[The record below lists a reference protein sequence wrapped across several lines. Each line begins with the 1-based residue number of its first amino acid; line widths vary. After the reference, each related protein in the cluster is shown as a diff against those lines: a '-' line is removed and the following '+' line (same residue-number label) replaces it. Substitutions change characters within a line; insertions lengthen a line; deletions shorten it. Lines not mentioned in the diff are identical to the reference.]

1 MLESIY
7 YAISWVC
14 RRACPHCY
22 DERFRPYPE
31 PEAHALSE
39 KSRAVSAQVVGNL
52 PQALMITDLE
62 DQQDDGSFGR
72 RPGRIILSGGEVLLE
87 PVRTRVL
94 YPLLEMLECRYRGSG
109 GVRLVIQTTGDLLT
123 PGIIQELLARNVWM
137 ISVSSI
143 DDFHAAIAGTGKEQH
158 QERLARLFEAAGMRR
173 SGLQAAAR
181 RWTDE
186 EGPVYSFFGATPDA
200 WIGKLWP
207 SGRAWTGGLSSAR
220 YRDNFCNNWSGGLNF
235 LNVGYS
241 GSEVAID
248 PDGNVYPCCRKT
260 RLPYGNLC
268 EEALLDILESLTG
281 QPEFES
287 ITGGHPERM
296 GLAHGVR
303 LKEFIALCRITDPTG
318 RTFLNPCIG
327 CDRMH
332 ERFLGPVLDR
342 LKRERQE
349 RRRCG

>member
-14 RRACPHCY
+14 RHACPHCY

-31 PEAHALSE
+31 AEVQVLTE
-39 KSRAVSAQVVGNL
+39 KSLAVCAQVVANL
-52 PQALMITDLE
+52 PQTLMVTDLE
-62 DQQDDGSFGR
+62 DQQEDGSFRR

-94 YPLLEMLECRYRGSG
+94 YPLLEMLASRYRGCG

-123 PGIIQELLARNVWM
+123 LGIIEELLTRNVWM

-143 DDFHAAIAGTGKEQH
+143 DDFHTASGGPGKEQH
-158 QERLARLFEAAGMRR
+158 QERLATLFEAAGLRR
-173 SGLQAAAR
+173 SGLQAATR
-181 RWTDE
+181 TWTDE
-186 EGPVYSFFGATPDA
+186 EGPVFSFFGATPDA

-248 PDGNVYPCCRKT
+248 PDGNLYPCCRKT

-268 EEALLDILESLTG
+268 EEPLLDILESLAG
-281 QPEFES
+281 RPEFEA

-296 GLAHGVR
+296 GFSHGVG
-303 LKEFIALCRITDPTG
+303 LKEFIALCRTTDPTG

-332 ERFLGPVLDR
+332 ARFLGPVLDR
-342 LKRERQE
+342 LKRDRQK